1 MTDYSSAY
9 EVVASRDGFSGLG
22 VIEFEGRHR
31 SSSNPFGASLFFT
44 VRLVPKEPESR
55 VMVIL

>member
-55 VMVIL
+55 VW